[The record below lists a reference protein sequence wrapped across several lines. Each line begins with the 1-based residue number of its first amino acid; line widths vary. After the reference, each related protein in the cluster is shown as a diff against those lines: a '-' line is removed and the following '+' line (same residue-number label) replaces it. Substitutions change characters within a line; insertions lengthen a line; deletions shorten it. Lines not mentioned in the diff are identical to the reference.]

1 MDILVDHFKH
11 NAEGFALSK
20 FSNNYHSFERIM
32 KIFDRSKVFS
42 IIAAPIY
49 KYDKLHSFF
58 ITFVKIPES
67 WNSVMSRE
75 VLDENDLDMYM
86 IVFRQILDAI
96 EKYRLNERLIK
107 QAITDELTGLLNRK
121 GYYEVIDKILKE
133 HCDRNEKL
141 NCAFMYLDLDHFK
154 YYNDTFGHHVGD
166 AILKRFADI
175 FTEACGDKGYVV
187 RFGGDEFVMLLTTTD
202 INEINKISSR
212 IYELIEKEDGF
223 IELVKKYVK
232 SDVNIPD
239 NFRATCSIGLDLGL
253 EMTKSSE
260 ISEMQKHADAAL
272 YYVKKNGR
280 GEMVQYNKD
289 M

>member
-1 MDILVDHFKH
+1 
-11 NAEGFALSK
+11 
-20 FSNNYHSFERIM
+20 
-32 KIFDRSKVFS
+32 
-42 IIAAPIY
+42 
-49 KYDKLHSFF
+49 
-58 ITFVKIPES
+58 
-67 WNSVMSRE
+67 
-75 VLDENDLDMYM
+75 MY
-86 IVFRQILDAI
+86 I
-96 EKYRLNERLIK
+96 
-107 QAITDELTGLLNRK
+107 
-121 GYYEVIDKILKE
+121 
-133 HCDRNEKL
+133 
-141 NCAFMYLDLDHFK
+141 DLDHFK

-280 GEMVQYNKD
+280 GGMVQYNKD